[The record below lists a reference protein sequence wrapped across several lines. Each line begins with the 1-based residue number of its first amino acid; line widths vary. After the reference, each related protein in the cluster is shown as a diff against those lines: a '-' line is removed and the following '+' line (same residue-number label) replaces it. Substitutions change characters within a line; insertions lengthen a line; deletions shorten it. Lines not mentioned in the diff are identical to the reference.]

1 MDNGSIF
8 SALFILPI
16 IVGLF
21 VGGLVALLGTLV
33 AVNLG
38 LSKLVGFL
46 LDRLVARIKGRAAR
60 KRALSAAPYT
70 SDPKP

>member
-1 MDNGSIF
+1 MDNGSFF
-8 SALFILPI
+8 SALFIMPI
-16 IVGLF
+16 VVGLL

-60 KRALSAAPYT
+60 KRALSAAPDT